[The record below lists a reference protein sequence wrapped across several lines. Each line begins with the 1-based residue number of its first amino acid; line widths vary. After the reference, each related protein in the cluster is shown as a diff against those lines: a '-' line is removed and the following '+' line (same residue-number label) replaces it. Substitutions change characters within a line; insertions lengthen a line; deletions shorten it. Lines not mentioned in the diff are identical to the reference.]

1 MEFRHLRAFV
11 ALAEER
17 HFGRAA
23 LRLTMTQPPL
33 STAIQ
38 QLEASVGARL
48 FERNSRG
55 VALTAAGQALLPQA
69 RALLAQAAN
78 AAREARDV
86 GQGLAGRLH
95 IGFAGTVLYRGLPEV
110 LRRFAADHPRLRL
123 TLQELS
129 SSEQLV
135 ELVHD
140 RLDLGFVH
148 TARVPA
154 GFSQIRVSSQ
164 AFMACL
170 PAAHPL
176 AQAGEGAVLALQAL
190 REQPFA
196 IVTRSVSPDY
206 HDRILAACADAGFE
220 PTLHFELRHWLSV
233 VSVIAQGLA
242 VGLVPA
248 ALQQAGLPGVVF
260 RQLALPLSPYDT
272 HCLWRTD
279 HDLAALQ
286 AFVATVQQVADG
298 QAQGLGAP
306 EGARLESAVPFFDP
320 ACVADAPRPPRR
332 QPPEAP

>member
-1 MEFRHLRAFV
+1 MELRHLRCLV

-23 LRLTMTQPPL
+23 QRLAMTQPPL
-33 STAIQ
+33 TTAIQ

-48 FERNSRG
+48 FERSSRG
-55 VALTAAGQALLPQA
+55 VAITAAGAALLPRA
-69 RALLAQAAN
+69 RALLQQAAE

-86 GQGLAGRLH
+86 GQGLAGVLR
-95 IGFAGTVLYRGLPEV
+95 IGFVGTVLYRGLPQV
-110 LRRFAADHPRLRL
+110 LQAFAADHPRLRL
-123 TLQELS
+123 GLHELS
-129 SSEQLV
+129 SAEQLA

-148 TARVPA
+148 TSRVPP

-176 AQAGEGAVLALQAL
+176 AAPATAGQAGPAAVGDGAEAGPPLGLSEL
-190 REQPFA
+190 RGAPFA
-196 IVTRSVSPDY
+196 VVMRAVSPDY
-206 HDRILAACADAGFE
+206 HERILAACADAGFE
-220 PTLHFELRHWLSV
+220 PELRFELRHWLSV

-260 RQLALPLSPYDT
+260 RPLATPLAPYDT
-272 HCLWRTD
+272 HCLWRTER
-279 HDLAALQ
+279 DLAALQ
-286 AFVATVQQVADG
+286 AFLGTVHRVARG
-298 QAQGLGAP
+298 
-306 EGARLESAVPFFDP
+306 
-320 ACVADAPRPPRR
+320 
-332 QPPEAP
+332 